1 LPHVYVNRVGVEDG
15 LPFCGGSLAV
25 DPDAQV
31 LAEAGAEH
39 EEVLTADIG
48 PPLRRDP
55 RTRYLEQLRGDLY
68 ATSAESVREEL

>member
-1 LPHVYVNRVGVEDG
+1 M
-15 LPFCGGSLAV
+15 

-31 LAEAGAEH
+31 LAEAGAED

-55 RTRYLEQLRGDLY
+55 RTRYLEQLRGNLY
-68 ATSAESVREEL
+68 ATSAESVRDEL